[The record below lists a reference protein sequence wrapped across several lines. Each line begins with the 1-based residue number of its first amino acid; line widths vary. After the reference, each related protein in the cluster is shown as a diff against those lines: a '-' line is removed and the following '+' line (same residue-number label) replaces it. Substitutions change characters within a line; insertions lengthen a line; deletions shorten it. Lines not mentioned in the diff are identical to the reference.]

1 MERSARLRSGL
12 LVLWV
17 FLVGSLA
24 SAQVDLS
31 GSWVPRDS
39 RTGNNLNAVDYTG
52 IPINDEAR
60 IRALS
65 YAPAQISMLERQC
78 QGWPPYYLAIGPFGI
93 KIWPE
98 MEMVRGA
105 TISWTIGAWEDR
117 LPTQIWMDGRPH
129 PSRNA
134 PHERGGFTTGRWE
147 GNTLVA
153 YTTHM
158 KAGALRRNGTPSSD
172 EATMIT
178 RFIRNG
184 DRLTVFAVVE
194 DPIYLTEPWML
205 TKNFQL
211 DASPLSP
218 VGPPCTPAFEGAAG
232 AGRVPHFLP
241 EKNPFVGELTEWFGV
256 PREAVLGG
264 SETLYPEYRKKLKD
278 QYVRPEKCLHDCGG
292 PAR

>member
-1 MERSARLRSGL
+1 MTQSVRWRCGLVVLLLLGARTP
-12 LVLWV
+12 
-17 FLVGSLA
+17 A
-24 SAQVDLS
+24 SAQFELA

-39 RTGNNLNAVDYTG
+39 RTGNDFTTVDYTG

-60 IRALS
+60 ERALS
-65 YAPAQISMLERQC
+65 YAPAQIALMERQC
-78 QGWPPYYLAIGPFGI
+78 QGWAPYYLVIGPFGL
-93 KIWPE
+93 KIWQE
-98 MEMVRGA
+98 MEMVRGT

-117 LPTQIWMDGRPH
+117 LPLKIWMDGRPH

-158 KAGALRRNGTPSSD
+158 KAGQLRRNGTPNSD
-172 EATMIT
+172 LATMTT

-184 DRLTVFAVVE
+184 EYLTVFAVIE
-194 DPIYLTEPWML
+194 DPVYLSEPWML

-211 DASPLSP
+211 DASPVSP
-218 VGPPCTPAFEGAAG
+218 VGPPCTPAFEGAG
-232 AGRVPHFLP
+232 GGGVVPHFLP
-241 EKNPFVGELTEWFGV
+241 GKNPFVDEMTETLHV

-264 SETLYPEYRKKLKD
+264 AETLYPEYRKKMKD
-278 QYVRPEKCLHDCGG
+278 AYVRPEQ
-292 PAR
+292 